1 MVSKARSLAFILP
14 TQMAEEKKEVKKKW
28 TFYLACS
35 KCSFRFSIQREDSDM
50 NKVDITKMRCMEC
63 GSAIQWDTSNF
74 PVSVARPSHE
84 AQAKMNIEASREAL
98 RMANEMK
105 RADAE
110 AGIGKMVKR
119 ADAEAGIGKMVPVTS
134 YQEGK
139 NKGKTEMLPEKA
151 IKSIEEKVKPI
162 IEKIEK

>member
-1 MVSKARSLAFILP
+1 
-14 TQMAEEKKEVKKKW
+14 MAEEKKEVKKKW

-110 AGIGKMVKR
+110 AGIGKMV
-119 ADAEAGIGKMVPVTS
+119 PVTS